1 MFVRSLLNREKWKKK
16 GGKLL
21 VSVETIKEVTVKMGL
36 NRFVPKDELENQK
49 KKKSENV
56 GQICGVIFMSSAP

>member
-1 MFVRSLLNREKWKKK
+1 MFVRSLLNREKWKEKK

-49 KKKSENV
+49 KKKV
-56 GQICGVIFMSSAP
+56 KMLVKFVV